1 MALWVKLQS
10 SYNKVQTTH
19 YTQEQQV
26 QTKRQLMQYLC

>member
-10 SYNKVQTTH
+10 IYNKVQTNN

-26 QTKRQLMQYLC
+26 RTKRQLMQYLC